1 MINKIFIVDAD
12 SSVLSKELKKSLDI
26 FFSNIEVKIL
36 SLKWT
41 KSKKN
46 PLLFFKT
53 YLSFLLKINR
63 NDLVIVFSPLIIFFP
78 LLLFSRSIKICL
90 YFDFFPIHQ
99 IQLNKIDRFKKVL
112 YNIERYLFTKTIYG
126 FGLMSDRNIEFAKDY
141 FIANDARLFKV
152 PLWSTKTP
160 TRTTYLKINQNVKFK
175 VFFGGQLIAG
185 RNIPFLITFIKHIV
199 SKYKNYEFNIFG
211 SGVYESEFKNL
222 SNSHKDVIF
231 HGKKSYDDFFI
242 KIQDYDIGLVFTNL
256 DTTIPSYPSKS
267 LDMLCSGIPILG
279 VSEESSDFSSII
291 NNSGSGEIINAN
303 DIEILTKKLELIK
316 FNYSQ
321 YSKNAVKF
329 YNKSHFFKNSL
340 KNLKNII
347 NEIK

>member
-1 MINKIFIVDAD
+1 
-12 SSVLSKELKKSLDI
+12 
-26 FFSNIEVKIL
+26 
-36 SLKWT
+36 
-41 KSKKN
+41 
-46 PLLFFKT
+46 
-53 YLSFLLKINR
+53 
-63 NDLVIVFSPLIIFFP
+63 
-78 LLLFSRSIKICL
+78 
-90 YFDFFPIHQ
+90 
-99 IQLNKIDRFKKVL
+99 
-112 YNIERYLFTKTIYG
+112 
-126 FGLMSDRNIEFAKDY
+126 MSDRNIEFAKDY